1 MGSITKYICV
11 TLFLAVFVWGANLA
25 EAGVLLRDCKIKT
38 IAAYKDAIHVQLNF
52 KGEDDDK
59 EMHFQL
65 ESPHNPYASAQLD
78 LLRDALIFRK
88 EVDVLVEDVKRKS
101 LILGVALSQKTHL

>member
-1 MGSITKYICV
+1 MSSISRYLV
-11 TLFLAVFVWGANLA
+11 TVLFLAGLTWSTNLA

-38 IAAYKDAIHVQLNF
+38 IEAYKDTIHVQLSF
-52 KGEDDDK
+52 KGENNDK
-59 EMHFQL
+59 ELHFQL

-88 EVDVLVEDVKRKS
+88 EVDVLVEDVKMKS
-101 LILGVALSQKTHL
+101 LILGVALSQKTRS